1 MIDVPVEAGD
11 DGVVATASAKTSRI
25 DSRCGL
31 MIVGPA
37 GAFIVPF
44 AGVMIEG
51 SVGGMFGVDVDMLA
65 ELCMVAAAI
74 DLAVFVTVSR
84 VGDTCDGV

>member
-65 ELCMVAAAI
+65 ELRMVAAAI
-74 DLAVFVTVSR
+74 DLGVFVTVSCVEDVR
-84 VGDTCDGV
+84 AGV